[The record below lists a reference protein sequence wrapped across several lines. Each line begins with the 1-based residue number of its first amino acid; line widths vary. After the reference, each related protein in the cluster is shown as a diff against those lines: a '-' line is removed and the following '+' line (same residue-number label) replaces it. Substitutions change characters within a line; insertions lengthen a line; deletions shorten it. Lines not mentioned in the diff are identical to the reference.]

1 MDGKREKMVSKVQ
14 FVKKSQ
20 FIGGLFDVTAL
31 TFFKQKL
38 KKKKIRNQI
47 LRILSHDGD
56 KLINPDSCKRKKTR
70 KKCHDLLK
78 KCNGPDVRA
87 VTKKG
92 KPLNWHSIC
101 RLCSA

>member
-38 KKKKIRNQI
+38 KKKKLEI
-47 LRILSHDGD
+47 
-56 KLINPDSCKRKKTR
+56 KY
-70 KKCHDLLK
+70 
-78 KCNGPDVRA
+78 
-87 VTKKG
+87 
-92 KPLNWHSIC
+92 
-101 RLCSA
+101 